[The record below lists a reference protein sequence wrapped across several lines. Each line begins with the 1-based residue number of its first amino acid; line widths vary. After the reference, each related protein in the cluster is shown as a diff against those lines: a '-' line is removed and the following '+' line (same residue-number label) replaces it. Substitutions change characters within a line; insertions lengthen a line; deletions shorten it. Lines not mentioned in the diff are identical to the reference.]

1 MADDQQ
7 LSFLRR
13 ETSQREQESWH
24 YLLFMPGVSFTSFSF
39 PCTAW
44 GQLLCMH
51 LLRQRLCHQMTFQHH
66 KILQIKCSSAFIVSS
81 LSGSGHKRAMPYSR
95 SSGWNEVR
103 GKASIHFTCGEENMS
118 LKGGSVSLNIVAI
131 AQLNYDR
138 HRCYRSA
145 GFKRLDSESSISQVE
160 WRNEPQP
167 IACRSS

>member
-1 MADDQQ
+1 M
-7 LSFLRR
+7 S
-13 ETSQREQESWH
+13 
-24 YLLFMPGVSFTSFSF
+24 
-39 PCTAW
+39 
-44 GQLLCMH
+44 
-51 LLRQRLCHQMTFQHH
+51 
-66 KILQIKCSSAFIVSS
+66 
-81 LSGSGHKRAMPYSR
+81 YSR

-103 GKASIHFTCGEENMS
+103 GKTSIHFTCGEDGEENMT

-160 WRNEPQP
+160 WRNESQP